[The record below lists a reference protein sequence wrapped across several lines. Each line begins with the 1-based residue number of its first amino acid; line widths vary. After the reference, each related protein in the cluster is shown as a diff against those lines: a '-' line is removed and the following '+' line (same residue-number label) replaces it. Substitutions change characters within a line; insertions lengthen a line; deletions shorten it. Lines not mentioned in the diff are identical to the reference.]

1 MTVATAEPEVY
12 LAGAAKLVDRVL
24 EDLLLPIEDPVLIDA
39 VLARLLGAAVDAAS
53 FGYADEQIVDIVAS
67 RLAFV
72 RHVEDH
78 KNPVQ

>member
-12 LAGAAKLVDRVL
+12 LANAAKIVDKAL
-24 EDLLLPIEDPVLIDA
+24 ENLFLPINDPILIDA
-39 VLARLLGAAVDAAS
+39 VLARLLGASVDAAS
-53 FGYADEQIVDIVAS
+53 FAYDDRQIVDIVAS

-72 RHVEDH
+72 RQVESH